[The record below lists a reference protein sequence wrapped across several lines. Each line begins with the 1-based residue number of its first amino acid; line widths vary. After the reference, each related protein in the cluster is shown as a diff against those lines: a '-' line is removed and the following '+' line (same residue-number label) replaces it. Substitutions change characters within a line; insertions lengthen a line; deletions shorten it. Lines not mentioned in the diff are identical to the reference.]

1 MLSKRVVSSAGAAI
15 LLLVSAIAF
24 AQRDRSATQPDQQ
37 PKEVTSVV
45 DQRTPIVLSDDEI
58 NFIRREMRGLLES
71 VREILDATSSNDPQR
86 IVAAGRRA
94 GMNGPEATH
103 IPQTLAPKLPTEFKK
118 LGLATHRAFDQIAL
132 DAEKIGATDRA
143 YRQLADVM
151 NNCTACHGT
160 WRITGDLR
168 R

>member
-1 MLSKRVVSSAGAAI
+1 MLSKRVVSSAGAGI
-15 LLLVSAIAF
+15 FLLVSAVAF
-24 AQRDRSATQPDQQ
+24 AQQNRPATQTNPK
-37 PKEVTSVV
+37 PKEVTSIA
-45 DQRTPIVLSDDEI
+45 DPRTPIMLSDDEI

-86 IVAAGRRA
+86 IIAAGRRA

-103 IPQTLAPKLPTEFKK
+103 IPQTLAPRLPMEFKK
-118 LGLATHRAFDQIAL
+118 LGLATHRAFDQIAF

-160 WRITGDLR
+160 WRITGDTR

>member
-24 AQRDRSATQPDQQ
+24 AQRNRSATQPDQQ

-71 VREILDATSSNDPQR
+71 VRKILDATSSNDPQR

-103 IPQTLAPKLPTEFKK
+103 IPQTLAPKLPMEFKK

-132 DAEKIGATDRA
+132 DADQFGDSQVTR
-143 YRQLADVM
+143 RQLVEM
-151 NNCTACHGT
+151 MRNCNACHAT
-160 WRITGDLR
+160 WRLAGEDKR
-168 R
+168 